1 MVVGDVSTG
10 TDVAVIGAGP
20 GGYVAA
26 IRAGQL
32 DLDVTLVEKDA
43 YGGVCL
49 NYGCIPSKA
58 MITATGVADEA
69 ANAEEMGI
77 TADPDVDL
85 ARMVSWK
92 DGVVDQ
98 LTGGVE
104 KLCKANGVNLVEG
117 RAEFADENKL
127 RVVHGGEG
135 QGSESIEFEHAIV
148 ATGSRPI
155 EIPGFS
161 FDDEPVLDSRQALAL
176 EEIPGRL
183 VVVGAGYIG
192 MELAGVFA
200 KLGTDVTVVE
210 MLDSILPGYEDDLT
224 HPVRKRAEELG
235 VDFHFGQA
243 AKEWREG
250 VPAEAETETDGGERT
265 VGSQSSSDPRSDGGE
280 GDDGAEILEAPSD
293 ADTAT
298 DEGDASESGG
308 SDGTITVVT
317 EDEDGN
323 ESEFAADK
331 VLVAVGREPV
341 TDTLNLEAVGLEP
354 DENGFLDTDHQTRTD
369 VDSVFAIG
377 DVAGEPMLAHKA
389 SKEGIVAAEVIA
401 GEPAA
406 LDYQAVPAAVFTEPE
421 IGTVGMSESEAE
433 EAGFQPVVG
442 QFPFRASGRA
452 LTTGH
457 DEGFVRVVADDESGF
472 VLGGQVV
479 GPEASEL
486 IAEIGLAVEMGA
498 TLEDVAST
506 IHTHPTLSEA
516 VMEAA
521 EHALGHAIHTLNR

>member
-1 MVVGDVSTG
+1 MVVGDISTG
-10 TDVAVIGAGP
+10 TDVLVIGAGP

-43 YGGVCL
+43 YGGTCL

-58 MITATGVADEA
+58 MITASDLAHEA
-69 ANAEEMGI
+69 GHAEEMGI
-77 TADPDVDL
+77 YADPEVEL
-85 ARMVSWK
+85 GEMVGWK

-104 KLCKANGVNLVEG
+104 KLCKANGVELMEG
-117 RAEFADENKL
+117 RAEFADETTA

-135 QGSESIEFEHAIV
+135 QGAETVEFEHAV
-148 ATGSRPI
+148 VSTGSRPI
-155 EIPGFS
+155 EVPGFD
-161 FDDEPVLDSRQALAL
+161 FGDDPVLDSRQALAL
-176 EEIPGRL
+176 ETVPESL
-183 VVVGAGYIG
+183 VIVGAGYIG

-210 MLDSILPGYEDDLT
+210 MLDSVLPGYEDDLAR
-224 HPVRKRAEELG
+224 PVKKNAEALG
-235 VDFHFGQA
+235 VEFHFGEA
-243 AKEWREG
+243 ASGWTESG
-250 VPAEAETETDGGERT
+250 DGITVETENEDGDVSEF
-265 VGSQSSSDPRSDGGE
+265 
-280 GDDGAEILEAPSD
+280 GAE
-293 ADTAT
+293 
-298 DEGDASESGG
+298 
-308 SDGTITVVT
+308 
-317 EDEDGN
+317 
-323 ESEFAADK
+323 K

-341 TDTLNLEAVGLEP
+341 TDTLELENAGVETN
-354 DENGFLDTDHQTRTD
+354 DDGFVETDDRARSN
-369 VDSVFAIG
+369 VDHIFAIG

-389 SKEGIVAAEVIA
+389 SKEGQVAAEVIA

-406 LDYQAVPAAVFTEPE
+406 LDYQAVPAAVFTDPE
-421 IGTVGMSESEAE
+421 IATVGLTEAEAE
-433 EAGFQPVVG
+433 EEGFEPAVG
-442 QFPFRASGRA
+442 QFPFNASGRA

-457 DEGFVRVVADDESGF
+457 ADGFVRVVADEPSGF
-472 VLGGQVV
+472 LLGAQIV

-486 IAEIGLAVEMGA
+486 VAELGFAIEMGA

-521 EHALGHAIHTLNR
+521 ENALGHAIHTLNR